1 MIMEKFG
8 RVCKEYV
15 IKEIAEHFRHYP
27 DFFLTTLSQVKVGDL
42 DKLRKT
48 AKKSS
53 AAYMVS
59 KNTLLKRALEASEK
73 KIDLKEISPLITGS
87 CGVLF
92 SKDDPA
98 SAARS
103 LVGFRKDN
111 QGFKIQG
118 AFINGEIVSLDIIN
132 RLALLPPKDVLL
144 SMVASGIKSP
154 ISGFVGLLGNLL
166 RSLVGVIDAI
176 SKDKEKESK

>member
-1 MIMEKFG
+1 MEKFG
-8 RVCKEYV
+8 KVCKEYM
-15 IKEIAEHFRHYP
+15 IKEMVEYFREYP
-27 DFFLTTLSQVKVGDL
+27 DFFLTTLSQVEVGNL
-42 DKLRKT
+42 DKFRKA

-53 AAYMVS
+53 AVYMVV
-59 KNTLLKRALEASEK
+59 KNTLLKRAIEASEK
-73 KIDLKEISPLITGS
+73 NIDLKEISPFITGS

-92 SKDDPA
+92 SKEDPA
-98 SAARS
+98 FAARS

-111 QGFKIQG
+111 ETFKIQG
-118 AFINGEIVSLDIIN
+118 AFISGETVTLDTID

-144 SMVASGIKSP
+144 SMVAAGIKSP

-176 SKDKEKESK
+176 SKDKSKS